1 MITLYTIE
9 CINADILI
17 KKLKKKGIEFEI
29 IDDVEV
35 FRQLGFDDVP
45 ILKVGE
51 QLLNYKQS
59 IEWVNNYN
67 ECI

>member
-1 MITLYTIE
+1 MIILYTIE

-17 KKLKKKGIEFEI
+17 KKLQKKGIEFKI

-59 IEWVNNYN
+59 IEWVNKYN